1 MSKFSVVLVLAIS
14 LPSAGL
20 AIAQQQAEPR
30 SGPGERRMPAG
41 ERVMGTVTSVG
52 VDRLTIKTPDGKEQA
67 VLVNDQTRYR
77 EGRKDIQLEGLKPGD
92 RVFVGGS
99 ENSNHQLTAMMVRR
113 VTGEEMQRFGSGGD
127 RAFGEIVAIEK
138 GQIKLRNR
146 FQGERVV
153 KIDDQTTFM
162 KEGKPSTLAELKVGD
177 RMMAVGK
184 DSGDGFKATQVMSGP
199 MGQGGWRERRGGPG
213 GPPGDA
219 PGSQPEGPAPQ
230 Q

>member
-1 MSKFSVVLVLAIS
+1 MSKYSVVLVLAIS
-14 LPSAGL
+14 LPRAGL
-20 AIAQQQAEPR
+20 AIAQQQLDPR
-30 SGPGERRMPAG
+30 PGQGERRMPAG

-52 VDRLTIKTPDGKEQA
+52 VDRLTIKTPDGKEHA

-77 EGRKDIQLEGLKPGD
+77 EGRKDIQLEELKPGD

-99 ENSNHQLTAMMVRR
+99 ENSNHELIAMMVRR

-127 RAFGEIVAIEK
+127 RAFGEIIAIEK

-162 KEGKPSTLAELKVGD
+162 KEGKPSTPADLKVGD
-177 RMMAVGK
+177 RIMAVGK
-184 DSGDGFKATQVMSGP
+184 DSSDGFKATQVMSGP
-199 MGQGGWRERRGGPG
+199 MGQGSWRERRGGPG

-219 PGSQPEGPAPQ
+219 AGSQPEGPPPQ